1 MNENEAKELAREK
14 KGTLLDS
21 VTITMGSAAKCT
33 AVALKCYVDLLDVSG
48 NEGEQTETEK
58 KVQNLFKL
66 RQMMQDK
73 GLVV

>member
-21 VTITMGSAAKCT
+21 VTITMGSAAKGT

-48 NEGEQTETEK
+48 KEGEQTETEK